1 MHRVLCYNSRLKWMR
16 RVLDMH
22 SLLLTGTWVRLT
34 WVTLPILLIWAV
46 LFWAMG

>member
-1 MHRVLCYNSRLKWMR
+1 
-16 RVLDMH
+16 MH
-22 SLLLTGTWVRLT
+22 SLLLTGTWVRLI

>member
-1 MHRVLCYNSRLKWMR
+1 
-16 RVLDMH
+16 MH

-34 WVTLPILLIWAV
+34 WVTLPILLIWAG